1 MKKFLLV
8 LLLFS
13 PSFAIS
19 TDFNSYVKG
28 DPIIIGV
35 SNLSAGSSY
44 VINAYADGSVIFA
57 HEFTASGS
65 DYSFVYESTFL
76 DPSGEWVIGL
86 GSDVKSVNVNPVRD
100 SSSYLVSFISPVS
113 RGYERTELINLTV
126 NISMAGE
133 SVSNAVVHSFD
144 ESGARFTLMEVS
156 GGVYSGEYK
165 LGVDSV
171 TGVRKLVV
179 LALKD
184 GLGGEG
190 VLNITVNEARIA
202 LSIVQPELSEYSIGS
217 LLTVKVRAEYPN
229 GSLLG
234 FIVNASYGDVSVPLV
249 FSDGFYVGEYELSP
263 VDAGLKTLLVSAFD
277 DYGNSGSFS
286 KKISG
291 SNLLAY
297 YLVSNLLYIILG
309 AAGVSVLVFF
319 VNKKISG
326 TINLKRL
333 ADKREELLSK
343 KKKLQEDYF
352 VNSSISKEIF
362 DEDTSKIDEEL
373 NIISAKLRNI
383 KKK

>member
-1 MKKFLLV
+1 MRKFLLV
-8 LLLFS
+8 LLLLS

-19 TDFNSYVKG
+19 TDFNSYFKG
-28 DPIIIGV
+28 DPITIGV

-44 VINAYADGSVIFA
+44 VISAYDGSNIIFA

-76 DPSGEWVIGL
+76 DPSGEWLISL
-86 GSDVKSVNVNPVRD
+86 GSDVKSINVNSIRD

-126 NISMAGE
+126 NVSMAGE
-133 SVSNAVVHSFD
+133 SINSAVVHSFD
-144 ESGARFTLMEVS
+144 ESGSRITLSEVG

-171 TGVRKLVV
+171 TGIRKLVV
-179 LALKD
+179 LALKE

-202 LSIVQPELSEYSIGS
+202 LSIVQPELNEYSIGS
-217 LLTVKVRAEYPN
+217 LLTVKVKGEYPN
-229 GSLLG
+229 GSLQG
-234 FIVNASYGDVSVPLV
+234 FTVNASYGDVSVPLV
-249 FSDGFYVGEYELSP
+249 FSDGFYVGEYKLTP
-263 VDAGLKTLLVSAFD
+263 IDAGLKTLMIGAFD
-277 DYGNSGSFS
+277 DYGNGGTVS

-291 SNLLAY
+291 SNLLVY
-297 YLVSNLLYIILG
+297 YLVSNIGYIIIG
-309 AAGVSVLVFF
+309 GIGVGVVVFF
-319 VNKKISG
+319 ANKKISG
-326 TINLKRL
+326 TINVKRL
-333 ADKREELLSK
+333 ADKKDELLSK

-352 VNSSISKEIF
+352 VNSSISKEIY